1 MLETVREYAA
11 ERLDS
16 DGEAEE
22 VHRAHAMYYLE
33 LAEAAQPEVS
43 ARTLTG
49 WLAVLDRE
57 HDNMRAALRWT
68 IRHREVDIGT
78 RLALAL
84 WRFWPERYHVS
95 EGRRWLE
102 AVLALGQAGGRGGRT
117 HALRAPLGV
126 SPPGDGHVGKPAR
139 ETTTARSSSTSKA

>member
-1 MLETVREYAA
+1 
-11 ERLDS
+11 
-16 DGEAEE
+16 

-43 ARTLTG
+43 ARMLTG

-68 IRHREVDIGT
+68 IRHRQVDIGT

-84 WRFWPERYHVS
+84 WRFWPERYHIT

-102 AVLALGQAGGRGGRT
+102 AVLALGQPEGGWPNPRSPRAVGRF
-117 HALRAPLGV
+117 
-126 SPPGDGHVGKPAR
+126 
-139 ETTTARSSSTSKA
+139 STW